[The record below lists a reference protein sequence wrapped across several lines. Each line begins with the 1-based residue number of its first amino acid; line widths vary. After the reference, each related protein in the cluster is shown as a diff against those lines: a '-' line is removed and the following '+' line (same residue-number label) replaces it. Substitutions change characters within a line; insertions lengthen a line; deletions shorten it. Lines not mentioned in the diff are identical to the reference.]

1 MNKVNYVPGRELTSA
16 DLNAIQ
22 DGIEGQLGEMAS
34 ILLPGRVS
42 GLEVSGAARGLSVS
56 AGYGWDSQGRRLRA
70 SVDVDVNTAS
80 VQRPAAGRFRW
91 LLVHASYRRV
101 ARGTVTDVANTDR
114 TAYYDDSVA
123 IATGVGPEFAAAD
136 IDTARGTAAGRPA
149 APEGAVGLGLLIL
162 DHATTWDV
170 LGDAA
175 ARPARPAQPVEGR
188 WAPGD
193 IRPWPGPNAPDGWA
207 LCDGTAVSRAGNPVL
222 FSAIGVT
229 WGHGDRNT
237 TFNIPDLRG
246 RVLLGA
252 DDTYNLG
259 SVGGETTSTLT
270 VAQIPS
276 HTHHIGSTAGGRPVA
291 SGAGSSVPN
300 TGSYTDPTGGG
311 QPHNNMQ
318 PYAAVQWIIRLG

>member
-42 GLEVSGAARGLSVS
+42 GLEVSGTARGLSVS

-70 SVDVDVNTAS
+70 SAAVDVDVAS
-80 VQRPAAGRFRW
+80 AQRPASGHFRW
-91 LLVHASYRRV
+91 ILVHASYRRV

-175 ARPARPAQPVEGR
+175 ARPAQPASQWG
-188 WAPGD
+188 PGD
-193 IRPWPGPNAPDGWA
+193 VRMWAGPNVPAGWA
-207 LCDGTAVSRAGNPVL
+207 LCDG
-222 FSAIGVT
+222 SAISRTDNPGVFAALGT
-229 WGHGDRNT
+229 AWGSGDRST
-237 TFNIPDLRG
+237 TFNLPDFRG
-246 RVLLGA
+246 GVPIGVDATHALASQGEYNSNTHAIAALVKYIRV
-252 DDTYNLG
+252 N
-259 SVGGETTSTLT
+259 
-270 VAQIPS
+270 
-276 HTHHIGSTAGGRPVA
+276 
-291 SGAGSSVPN
+291 
-300 TGSYTDPTGGG
+300 
-311 QPHNNMQ
+311 
-318 PYAAVQWIIRLG
+318 WIIRLG

>member
-175 ARPARPAQPVEGR
+175 ARPAQPAQPITSR
-188 WAPGD
+188 WEPGD
-193 IRPWPGPNAPDGWA
+193 IRMWAGPNVPDGWA
-207 LCDGTAVSRAGNPVL
+207 LCDGSAISRTDNPGVFAAL
-222 FSAIGVT
+222 GGTGTPWGLGDGSTTFNLPDFRGSIPIGVT
-229 WGHGDRNT
+229 DTWPLARQINRNE
-237 TFNIPDLRG
+237 
-246 RVLLGA
+246 
-252 DDTYNLG
+252 
-259 SVGGETTSTLT
+259 GGG
-270 VAQIPS
+270 V
-276 HTHHIGSTAGGRPVA
+276 IGSMYFLGV
-291 SGAGSSVPN
+291 N
-300 TGSYTDPTGGG
+300 
-311 QPHNNMQ
+311 
-318 PYAAVQWIIRLG
+318 WIIRLG